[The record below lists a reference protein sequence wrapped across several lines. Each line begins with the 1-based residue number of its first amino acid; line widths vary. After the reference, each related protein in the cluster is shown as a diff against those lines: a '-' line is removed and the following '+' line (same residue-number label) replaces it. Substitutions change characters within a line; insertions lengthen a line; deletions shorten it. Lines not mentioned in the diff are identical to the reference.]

1 MKKKCVFN
9 DSLCFGIN
17 SDLEEYRVNS
27 LFEKE
32 PETIAWIDSICNSDS
47 VFYDIGANIGI
58 YTLYMNYKNP
68 LMQMFC
74 FEPVQ
79 NNFNSL
85 QNNIILNRA
94 LNVHPFNI
102 ALSNNNMI
110 TNLFISD
117 TRNGNSGA
125 QIEAPIN
132 EKGDTFE
139 AKKIENILSFS
150 LDYLVNNLNFPQ
162 PNFIKIDVDGHENE
176 ILDGMRVTLENE
188 QLKSLLIEFND
199 DTQFQKWQS
208 IFSKLGLFIDEK
220 FDNLPNNSSL
230 RRSLKGSTTRNYI
243 FQRK

>member
-1 MKKKCVFN
+1 MKIKCVFN
-9 DSLCFGIN
+9 DSLCFNIN
-17 SDLEEYRVNS
+17 SDLEEYRIS
-27 LFEKE
+27 SIFEKE
-32 PETIAWIDSICNSDS
+32 PETIAWIDSICNSNS

-68 LMQMFC
+68 MMQMFC

-79 NNFNSL
+79 NNFSSL
-85 QNNIILNRA
+85 QNNIILNGA
-94 LNVHPFNI
+94 KNVHPFNI

-132 EKGDTFE
+132 EKGESFE
-139 AKKIENILSFS
+139 AKKIEKILSFS

-176 ILDGMRVTLENE
+176 ILDGMKVALGNE
-188 QLKSLLIEFND
+188 QLKSLLIEFNAD
-199 DTQFQKWQS
+199 NQFQKWQS
-208 IFSKLGLFIDEK
+208 VFNKIGLFIDEK

-230 RRSLKGSTTRNYI
+230 RRSQKGSTTRNYI
-243 FQRK
+243 FHRK

>member
-1 MKKKCVFN
+1 MKKRCVFN
-9 DSLCFGIN
+9 DSLCFSIN
-17 SDLEEYRVNS
+17 SDLEEYRINS
-27 LFEKE
+27 IFEKE

-68 LMQMFC
+68 MMQMFC

-85 QNNIILNRA
+85 QNNIILNNA
-94 LNVHPFNI
+94 KNVHPFNI

-125 QIEAPIN
+125 QIKAPIN
-132 EKGDTFE
+132 EKGENFE
-139 AKKIENILSFS
+139 AKKIEKILSFQ

-176 ILDGMRVTLENE
+176 ILNGMKVILENE

-199 DTQFQKWQS
+199 DNQFQKWQS
-208 IFSKLGLFIDEK
+208 VFNKIGLFIDQK

-230 RRSLKGSTTRNYI
+230 RRSQKGSTTRNYI
-243 FQRK
+243 FHRK

>member
-1 MKKKCVFN
+1 MKKRCVFN
-9 DSLCFGIN
+9 DSLCFSIN
-17 SDLEEYRVNS
+17 SDLEEYRINS
-27 LFEKE
+27 IFEKE

-68 LMQMFC
+68 MMQMFC

-85 QNNIILNRA
+85 QNNIILNNA
-94 LNVHPFNI
+94 KNVHPFNI

-125 QIEAPIN
+125 QIKAPIN
-132 EKGDTFE
+132 EKGENFE
-139 AKKIENILSFS
+139 AKKIEKILSFQ

-176 ILDGMRVTLENE
+176 ILNGMKVTLENE

-199 DTQFQKWQS
+199 DNQFQKWQS
-208 IFSKLGLFIDEK
+208 VFNKIGLFIDQK

-230 RRSLKGSTTRNYI
+230 RRSQKGSTTRNYI
-243 FQRK
+243 FHRK

>member
-1 MKKKCVFN
+1 MKKRCVFN
-9 DSLCFGIN
+9 DSLCFSIN
-17 SDLEEYRVNS
+17 SDLEEYRINS
-27 LFEKE
+27 IFQKE

-68 LMQMFC
+68 MMQMFC

-85 QNNIILNRA
+85 QNNIILNNA
-94 LNVHPFNI
+94 KNVHPFNI

-132 EKGDTFE
+132 EKGESFE
-139 AKKIENILSFS
+139 VKKIEKILSFQ

-176 ILDGMRVTLENE
+176 ILNGMKVTLENE

-199 DTQFQKWQS
+199 DNQFQKWQS
-208 IFSKLGLFIDEK
+208 VFNKIGLFIDEK

-230 RRSLKGSTTRNYI
+230 RRSQKGSTTRNYI
-243 FQRK
+243 FHRK

>member
-9 DSLCFGIN
+9 DSLCFSIN
-17 SDLEEYRVNS
+17 SDLEEYRINS
-27 LFEKE
+27 IFEKE

-68 LMQMFC
+68 MMQIFC

-85 QNNIILNRA
+85 QNNIILNSA

-132 EKGDTFE
+132 EKGESFE
-139 AKKIENILSFS
+139 ALKIEKILSFQ

-176 ILDGMRVTLENE
+176 ILDGMKVTLGNQ

-199 DTQFQKWQS
+199 DNQFQKWQS
-208 IFSKLGLFIDEK
+208 VFNKIGLFIDEK

-230 RRSLKGSTTRNYI
+230 RRLQNGSTTRNYI
-243 FQRK
+243 FHRK

>member
-1 MKKKCVFN
+1 MKIKCVFN
-9 DSLCFGIN
+9 DSLCFSIN
-17 SDLEEYRVNS
+17 SDLEEYRIS
-27 LFEKE
+27 SIFEKE
-32 PETIAWIDSICNSDS
+32 PETIAWIDSICNSNS

-68 LMQMFC
+68 MMQMFC

-85 QNNIILNRA
+85 QNNIILNGA
-94 LNVHPFNI
+94 KNVHPFNI

-132 EKGDTFE
+132 EKGESFE
-139 AKKIENILSFS
+139 AKKIEKILSFS

-176 ILDGMRVTLENE
+176 ILDGMKVTLGNE
-188 QLKSLLIEFND
+188 QLKSLLIEFNAD
-199 DTQFQKWQS
+199 NQFQKWQS
-208 IFSKLGLFIDEK
+208 VFNKIGLFIDEK

-230 RRSLKGSTTRNYI
+230 RRSQKGSTTRNYI
-243 FQRK
+243 FHRK

>member
-1 MKKKCVFN
+1 MKKRCVFN
-9 DSLCFGIN
+9 DSLCFSIN
-17 SDLEEYRVNS
+17 SDLEEYRINS
-27 LFEKE
+27 IFQKE

-68 LMQMFC
+68 MMQMFC

-85 QNNIILNRA
+85 QNNIILNNA
-94 LNVHPFNI
+94 KNVHPFNI

-132 EKGDTFE
+132 EKGESFE
-139 AKKIENILSFS
+139 VKKIEKILSFQ

-176 ILDGMRVTLENE
+176 ILNGMKVTLENE

-199 DTQFQKWQS
+199 DNQFQKWQH
-208 IFSKLGLFIDEK
+208 FLF
-220 FDNLPNNSSL
+220 L
-230 RRSLKGSTTRNYI
+230 
-243 FQRK
+243 

>member
-1 MKKKCVFN
+1 MKKKCVFGN
-9 DSLCFGIN
+9 SLCFIIN
-17 SDLEEYRVNS
+17 SDLEEYRINS
-27 LFEKE
+27 IFEKE
-32 PETIAWIDSICNSDS
+32 PETIAWIDSISNSDS

-68 LMQMFC
+68 MMQMYC

-85 QNNIILNRA
+85 QNNIISNNA

-102 ALSNNNMI
+102 ALSNNNVI
-110 TNLFISD
+110 NNLFLSD

-125 QIEAPIN
+125 QIKAPIN
-132 EKGDTFE
+132 EKGDIFE
-139 AKKIENILSFS
+139 AKKIEKILSFS

-176 ILDGMRVTLENE
+176 ILDGMMRTLENV
-188 QLKSLLIEFND
+188 QLKSILIEFNNED
-199 DTQFQKWQS
+199 QFQKWQS
-208 IFSKLGLFIDEK
+208 YFNKIGLFIDDK
-220 FDNLPNNSSL
+220 FDSLPNNSAL

-243 FQRK
+243 FRRK

>member
-1 MKKKCVFN
+1 MQKCVFN
-9 DSLCFGIN
+9 DSLCFSIN
-17 SDLEEYRVNS
+17 SDLEEYRINS
-27 LFEKE
+27 IFEKE

-68 LMQMFC
+68 MMQIFC

-85 QNNIILNRA
+85 QNNIILNSA

-132 EKGDTFE
+132 EKGDSFE
-139 AKKIENILSFS
+139 AKKIEKILSFS

-176 ILDGMRVTLENE
+176 ILDGMKATLENE

-199 DTQFQKWQS
+199 DNQFQKWQS
-208 IFSKLGLFIDEK
+208 DFNKIGLYIDEK
-220 FDNLPNNSSL
+220 FDNVPNNSSL

>member
-1 MKKKCVFN
+1 MKKRCVFN
-9 DSLCFGIN
+9 DSLCFSIN
-17 SDLEEYRVNS
+17 SDLEEYRINS
-27 LFEKE
+27 IFEKE

-68 LMQMFC
+68 MMQMFC

-85 QNNIILNRA
+85 QNNIILNNA
-94 LNVHPFNI
+94 KNVHPFNI

-132 EKGDTFE
+132 EKGESFE
-139 AKKIENILSFS
+139 AKKIEKILSFQ

-176 ILDGMRVTLENE
+176 ILNGMKVTLENE

-199 DTQFQKWQS
+199 DNQFQKWQS
-208 IFSKLGLFIDEK
+208 VFNKIGLFIDEK

-230 RRSLKGSTTRNYI
+230 RRIQKGSTTRNYI
-243 FQRK
+243 FHRK

>member
-1 MKKKCVFN
+1 MKKCILDN
-9 DSLCFGIN
+9 SLCFSIN
-17 SDLEEYRVNS
+17 SDLEEYRINS
-27 LFEKE
+27 IFEKE

-68 LMQMFC
+68 MMQMFC

-85 QNNIILNRA
+85 QNNIVLNSA
-94 LNVHPFNI
+94 LNVHAFNI
-102 ALSNNNMI
+102 ALSNNNTI

-117 TRNGNSGA
+117 IRNGNSGA
-125 QIEAPIN
+125 QILAPIN
-132 EKGDTFE
+132 EKGESFE
-139 AKKIENILSFS
+139 PKKIEKILSFS

-176 ILDGMRVTLENE
+176 ILDGMKVTLGNE

-199 DTQFQKWQS
+199 DNQFEKWHS
-208 IFSKLGLFIDEK
+208 VFNKIGLFIDEK

-230 RRSLKGSTTRNYI
+230 RRSLKGSATRNYI